1 MQSKLY
7 KLEDNKVLS
16 EVLDKKDN
24 ITISLITALD
34 KVVVAEELLKGLYI
48 RVPIADFENQI
59 KR

>member
-59 KR
+59 NR